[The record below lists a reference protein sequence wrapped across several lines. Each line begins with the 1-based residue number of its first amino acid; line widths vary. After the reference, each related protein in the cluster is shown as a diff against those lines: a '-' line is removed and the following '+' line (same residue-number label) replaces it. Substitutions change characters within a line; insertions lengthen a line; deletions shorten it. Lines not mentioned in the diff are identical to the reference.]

1 LPSSLTRVISITL
14 VFSTCP
20 PVSVLVRARGISL
33 EDFLGG
39 MASGT
44 RRLIA
49 SWHRASGY
57 AVPDFPWT
65 TPTRLPQDDHRLGFH
80 SLPRPPIGQMIPT
93 WYRNINLLSIDY
105 AFRPRLR
112 PRLTL
117 SRRTLL
123 RNPWAI
129 GGGDSHPSF
138 VTHAGI
144 LTSQASTAGFRRRFT
159 ALGTLS
165 YRARSEEHAPVAS
178 LSPVTLSAPEHLT
191 SELLRTL
198 SRVAASKPTSWLSMH
213 SDIVCHLARI

>member
-49 SWHRASGY
+49 SWHRTSGY

-65 TPTRLPQDDHRLGFH
+65 TPTCLPQDDHRLGSH

-165 YRARSEEHAPVAS
+165 YRVIREDHTRSFG
-178 LSPVTLSAPEHLT
+178 
-191 SELLRTL
+191 
-198 SRVAASKPTSWLSMH
+198 
-213 SDIVCHLARI
+213 D